1 MIDFLNF
8 FYLEQ
13 INRAISNAD
22 LVVKH
27 LLEVR
32 DVPPLVSGVASKAAH
47 NVIVYPAQVHHVE
60 GVEVHLSASLLPVCS
75 LLAPGLQSE
84 HAHQQTRLGELGSS
98 AVATKL

>member
-1 MIDFLNF
+1 MKTYHKIYLLTDLIVEHF
-8 FYLEQ
+8 FKVRNMPLF
-13 INRAISNAD
+13 IS
-22 LVVKH
+22 
-27 LLEVR
+27 
-32 DVPPLVSGVASKAAH
+32 GIASEPTH
-47 NVIVYPAQVHHVE
+47 DVIVNPAQVHHVE